1 MSDSAGAATTVL
13 VNIDVSDL
21 EQAVEF
27 YTTGLGLTVRRR
39 PYPNIIELQAG
50 SCLIFLTEHPAG
62 TLPCPDAAGPR
73 EYRRHWTPVHLDF
86 VVPELEV
93 AIRRAESAGARPE
106 GAIRE
111 YAEARYLPM
120 ADPFGNGFCLLEF
133 MGSPYTS
140 LQSHV
145 GN

>member
-1 MSDSAGAATTVL
+1 MSDSSDAVVTLL

-39 PYPNIIELQAG
+39 LAANIVELQGA
-50 SCLIFLTEHPAG
+50 SSTVFLTEHPAG
-62 TLPCPDAAGPR
+62 TLPCPEAPRPR
-73 EYRRHWTPVHLDF
+73 EYCRHWTPVHLDF
-86 VVPELEV
+86 VVPDVEL

-111 YAEARYLPM
+111 FSWGRYIIM
-120 ADPFGNGFCLLEF
+120 SDPFGHGFCLLQF
-133 MGSPYTS
+133 KGSGYTN
-140 LQSHV
+140 LRSHEAD
-145 GN
+145 